1 MTACTTA
8 CMTAVTAYLVVHG
21 SPVVLQS
28 GLVAEGGG
36 ADVAVEHVA
45 RVRGQHVSR
54 QADRGEN

>member
-1 MTACTTA
+1 MTACV
-8 CMTAVTAYLVVHG
+8 TAVTAYLVVHG
-21 SPVVLQS
+21 APVVLQS

-54 QADRGEN
+54 QAGRGEN